1 VNFRGNLG
9 EVWENFEQDMA
20 SLLDSLLRR
29 GRGLLL
35 RSRNSSSKRMA
46 VMETRTGELL
56 LGLVS
61 RGQALVAELLH
72 PHKSNACDV
81 EGMATLP

>member
-1 VNFRGNLG
+1 
-9 EVWENFEQDMA
+9 MS
-20 SLLDSLLRR
+20 SLVDSSLRR

-35 RSRNSSSKRMA
+35 RSSSSSSKRLA

-61 RGQALVAELLH
+61 RGQALVAELLRLSQH
-72 PHKSNACDV
+72 VPAVLQQSSADSGGKVCGSFI
-81 EGMATLP
+81 